1 MKKSPEALRQ
11 IILHFED
18 KLLLLLLFFFFQS
31 YFFIFAL
38 EFIYLF

>member
-18 KLLLLLLFFFFQS
+18 KLLLLFFFQS